1 MLVIKIFGVMFVLL
15 LITVPISVVLG
26 MLAFT
31 PLFMNSGPAINTQ
44 FIIRQIVGGM
54 ESTPLLAIPMF
65 ILSGI
70 IMARGGV
77 SEKLFNVFSYF
88 IGNKTGGM
96 PCAVVIT
103 CLFYGAISGS
113 APATTAA
120 VGTMTIPILLRL
132 GYDLKFSA
140 ALVAI
145 SGGLGVIIPPSIPF
159 IIYGM
164 SSGSSVGALFL
175 AGVLPGIL
183 IGFLLILYVYFY
195 YKKHG
200 EDKEKINAAISD
212 LRQRGFFYVFKE
224 SFWALLS
231 PIIILGSIY
240 SGLVT
245 PTEAALL
252 SVIYAV
258 FIALFVY
265 KTITLEDIVPI
276 LVETVKTY
284 APILFILGTAAV
296 FGRVLTLLQAPQEIA
311 ASIGGLLSNK
321 VLFLIAI
328 NLFLI
333 VVGMIMDTS
342 PAILILTPIFMPLI
356 QAAGINPI
364 HFGVILIV
372 NLAIGFVTPPVGINL
387 YVASTLIKVPVLTI
401 AKKAVPLMIVFFIA
415 LMLITF
421 IPQISLMLVK

>member
-31 PLFMNSGPAINTQ
+31 PLFMNSGLAINTQ

-296 FGRVLTLLQAPQEIA
+296 FGRVLTLLQAP
-311 ASIGGLLSNK
+311 
-321 VLFLIAI
+321 
-328 NLFLI
+328 
-333 VVGMIMDTS
+333 
-342 PAILILTPIFMPLI
+342 
-356 QAAGINPI
+356 
-364 HFGVILIV
+364 
-372 NLAIGFVTPPVGINL
+372 
-387 YVASTLIKVPVLTI
+387 
-401 AKKAVPLMIVFFIA
+401 
-415 LMLITF
+415 
-421 IPQISLMLVK
+421 